1 MMQRLLFFCFLL
13 LLASCATVPVQAPEP
28 TGAGSLEQHAHA
40 LAELSAWRVSGRAAI
55 STSNQAG
62 TVTMFWRQQQEDYN
76 VELRAPWGAGTVMV
90 DGGPGGAMLRTSTG
104 VQEYAAAPRE
114 LLRRHSGFDLPL
126 EALRYWLLG
135 LPEPAVAAQPIVDER
150 GLLTE
155 LRQHGWRIRYLNYG
169 EFEGLALPTRLF
181 LTGEGIEVRIVV
193 QEWKVDP

>member
-1 MMQRLLFFCFLL
+1 MMHRFVLFCFSL

-28 TGAGSLEQHAHA
+28 AGAGSLEQHAQA
-40 LAELSAWRVSGRAAI
+40 LAQLTTWQMSGRAAI
-55 STSNQAG
+55 STPSQAG
-62 TVTMFWRQQQEDYN
+62 TVALQWWQQNEAYT
-76 VELRAPWGAGTVMV
+76 VELRAPWGAGTVKV
-90 DGGPGGAMLRTSTG
+90 DGSPQGVLLRTSTG

-126 EALRYWLLG
+126 EALRFWLLG
-135 LPEPAVAAQPIVDER
+135 LPVPDVAAQPTTDER
-150 GLLTE
+150 GLLTQ

-193 QEWKVDP
+193 QEWKLNR